1 MMLTRI
7 LSHFTHS
14 TQPGNLPP
22 VVMRHGGDA
31 CVDAPAIS
39 PAYAVLLADRANA
52 QAAYDELCRRRQS
65 QAAEAARKRLWAAT
79 CAVLD
84 HERKAV
90 QQ

>member
-1 MMLTRI
+1 MIRALFSRI
-7 LSHFTHS
+7 RDVSS
-14 TQPGNLPP
+14 P
-22 VVMRHGGDA
+22 VAATARVERH
-31 CVDAPAIS
+31 APRASLS

>member
-1 MMLTRI
+1 MIAALFSR
-7 LSHFTHS
+7 FTHS
-14 TQPGNLPP
+14 TQAGNLPP
-22 VVMRHGGDA
+22 VALRHGGGA

-52 QAAYDELCRRRQS
+52 QAAYDTLCRRRQS

-79 CAVLD
+79 CAVIAY
-84 HERKAV
+84 EV